1 VVAPFTLP
9 SQLLAQARPDLIFPN
24 PLVFLHLARRVAE
37 PFGIMKAHKTR
48 WPRDSNRIAVPIP
61 QVVNLS
67 LRSTPEMVVDNAD
80 NIFEWDETPVGRYEC
95 TSPGTNVGRLGD
107 RNVV

>member
-1 VVAPFTLP
+1 
-9 SQLLAQARPDLIFPN
+9 
-24 PLVFLHLARRVAE
+24 
-37 PFGIMKAHKTR
+37 
-48 WPRDSNRIAVPIP
+48 VPIP